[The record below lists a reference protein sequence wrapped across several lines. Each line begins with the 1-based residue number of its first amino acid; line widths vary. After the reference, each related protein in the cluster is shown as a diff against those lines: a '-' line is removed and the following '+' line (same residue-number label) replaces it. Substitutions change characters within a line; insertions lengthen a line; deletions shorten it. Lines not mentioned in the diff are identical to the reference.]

1 MQNLVVI
8 LISFFWDPKY
18 HFWGKTKTKN
28 KFVSLNWSLILWLI
42 WMSRVQWWCFFL
54 FRPEVSFFWKC
65 FPKNQ
70 NCLLKL
76 KFRTYTNLNMENWI
90 VILFVCFF
98 FFFLDWR
105 QLFWVNLFQ
114 KFKTASWSWN
124 VVPFCTEYAKFDSDV
139 HFFCFRLCPFSILT
153 LTD

>member
-8 LISFFWDPKY
+8 FISFFWDPKY
-18 HFWGKTKTKN
+18 PFCGKTKTKN

-54 FRPEVSFFWKC
+54 FRPEVSFFRKC

-76 KFRTYTNLNMENWI
+76 KFRTYTNLNMENWM
-90 VILFVCFF
+90 VILFVCLLVCFF
-98 FFFLDWR
+98 FFFLDWK
-105 QLFWVNLFQ
+105 QLFWVNFVQ
-114 KFKTASWSWN
+114 NFKTVSWSWN
-124 VVPFCTEYAKFDSDV
+124 LVPYLYWIC
-139 HFFCFRLCPFSILT
+139 
-153 LTD
+153 